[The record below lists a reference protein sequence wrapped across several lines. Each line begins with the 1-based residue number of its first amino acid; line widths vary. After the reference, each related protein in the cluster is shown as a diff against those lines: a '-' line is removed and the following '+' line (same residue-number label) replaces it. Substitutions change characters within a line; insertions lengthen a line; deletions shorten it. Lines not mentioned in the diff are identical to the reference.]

1 MTDTPI
7 IPPLPDY
14 PERIVT
20 FVDLLGFS
28 RDVQRI
34 EERPGLLLSIDAV
47 LSAIVRCKRD
57 LDARR
62 ESGELHYDARLT
74 QISDA
79 LVISYRME
87 KGAFCRAIS
96 HAAFLGNVCVRRGY
110 LPRGIITIGRLVH
123 NDNLLYGGGLIDA
136 YNAERQHVVDPRIA
150 IDARIMEEFRKEFA
164 QAGQIGRAS
173 SFTRNRGTGDFVHI
187 LGPDWPF
194 LKTMAAEGD
203 DGVTD
208 MFLELR
214 RMLPLRYKN
223 AESDA
228 QRSKIEWMSAYVN
241 ETIAEQK
248 LPSDWKVLLPRPSI
262 ARLESGDY
270 GIKKE

>member
-1 MTDTPI
+1 MTDTFI
-7 IPPLPDY
+7 VPPLPDY

-20 FVDLLGFS
+20 YIDLLGFS

-47 LSAIVRCKRD
+47 LSAIVRCKHD
-57 LDARR
+57 LNARR
-62 ESGELHYDARLT
+62 ESGELNYDARLT

-79 LVISYRME
+79 LVISYRIE
-87 KGAFCRAIS
+87 TGAFSKAIS

-123 NDNLLYGGGLIDA
+123 DADRLYGSGLIDA

-150 IDARIMEEFRKEFA
+150 IDARVIEEVRKEFA
-164 QAGQIGRAS
+164 QAGQIGRAA
-173 SFTRNRGTGDFVHI
+173 SFTRNRGTGDFVHM

-194 LKTMAAEGD
+194 LKTMAAKGD
-203 DGVTD
+203 DGVSD
-208 MFLELR
+208 MFDELR
-214 RMLPLRYKN
+214 QTLPLRYRN
-223 AESDA
+223 ADNDA

-241 ETIAEQK
+241 ETIAE
-248 LPSDWKVLLPRPSI
+248 
-262 ARLESGDY
+262 
-270 GIKKE
+270 

>member
-1 MTDTPI
+1 MTDTSI
-7 IPPLPDY
+7 IPPFPDY
-14 PERIVT
+14 LERIVT

-47 LSAIVRCKRD
+47 LSAIVHCKHD

-62 ESGELHYDARLT
+62 KSGKLNYDARLT

-79 LVISYRME
+79 LVISYRIE
-87 KGAFCRAIS
+87 RGAFSKAIS

-110 LPRGIITIGRLVH
+110 LPRGIITIGKLVH
-123 NDNLLYGGGLIDA
+123 DADRLFGGGLIDA

-150 IDARIMEEFRKEFA
+150 IDARVMEEARKEFA
-164 QAGQIGRAS
+164 QAGQIGRVA
-173 SFTRNRGTGDFVHI
+173 SFTRDRGTGDFVHV

-194 LKTMAAEGD
+194 LKTMAANGD
-203 DGVTD
+203 DGVRE
-208 MFLELR
+208 MFDELR
-214 RMLPLRYKN
+214 QMLPLRYRN
-223 AESDA
+223 AENDA

-241 ETIAEQK
+241 ETIAEQHLPNEWK
-248 LPSDWKVLLPRPSI
+248 VVLPSVV
-262 ARLESGDY
+262 E
-270 GIKKE
+270 IKA

>member
-1 MTDTPI
+1 MTDTSI

-20 FVDLLGFS
+20 FIDLLGFS

-34 EERPGLLLSIDAV
+34 EERHGLLLSIDAV

-62 ESGELHYDARLT
+62 ESGELNYDARLT

-79 LVISYRME
+79 LVISYRIE
-87 KGAFCRAIS
+87 RGAFSKAIS

-110 LPRGIITIGRLVH
+110 LPRGIITIGKLVH
-123 NDNLLYGGGLIDA
+123 DADRLYGGGLIDA
-136 YNAERQHVVDPRIA
+136 YNVEKHHVVDPRIA
-150 IDARIMEEFRKEFA
+150 IDTRVLDEFRKELA
-164 QAGQIGRAS
+164 RAGQIGRVA
-173 SFTRNRGTGDFVHI
+173 SFTRNRGTGDFVHM

-203 DGVTD
+203 NGVRD
-208 MFLELR
+208 MFDELR
-214 RMLPLRYKN
+214 HMLPIRHRN
-223 AESDA
+223 AENDA

-241 ETIAEQK
+241 ETIAEQH
-248 LPSDWKVLLPRPSI
+248 LPSEWKVVLP
-262 ARLESGDY
+262 SGVE
-270 GIKKE
+270 IKA